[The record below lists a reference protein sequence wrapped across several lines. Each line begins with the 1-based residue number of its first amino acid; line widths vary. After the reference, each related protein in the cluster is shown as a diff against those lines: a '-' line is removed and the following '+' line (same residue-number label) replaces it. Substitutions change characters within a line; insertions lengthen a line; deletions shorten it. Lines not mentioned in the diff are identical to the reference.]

1 MIFIDTSAIYALADR
16 ADVNHSS
23 AVRALKHAVIGGEQ
37 LLTHNYVVLE
47 SLALLHRRLGFQV
60 VHKFLNDTEKFQIRW
75 IDQALHSDAVRRFS
89 EKKGSVSVVDEV
101 SFLVMEELRIGEAF
115 AFDADFEK
123 RGFRLYRP
131 SV

>member
-1 MIFIDTSAIYALADR
+1 MIFVDTSAIYALADR
-16 ADVNHSS
+16 ADVNHSN
-23 AVRALKHAVIGGEQ
+23 AVRALKHALTAREQ

-60 VHKFLNDTEKFQIRW
+60 ARKFLNDTAKFQIRW

-89 EKKGSVSVVDEV
+89 EKKGNVSVVDEV
-101 SFLVMEELRIGEAF
+101 SFLVMEEQGISEAF
-115 AFDADFEK
+115 AYDADFEK
-123 RGFRLYRP
+123 RGFQLYRP